1 MGNRKPLGPIGRLL
15 ARAPRH
21 LYRLGLGGLLGQR
34 FVMVEHT
41 GRVSGRPRETVLEV
55 VRRDES
61 SIDVAAA
68 WGSRSDWVRNVVAE
82 PSVRVSSGRLRS
94 APATAGL
101 LDLGVATGVLGEY
114 AESHPQAANALGR
127 VLGLD
132 FTGPAGVASAVP
144 VVRFTLD

>member
-1 MGNRKPLGPIGRLL
+1 MANRKPLGPIGRFL
-15 ARAPRH
+15 AGAPRH

-55 VRRDES
+55 IRRDAS

-68 WGSRSDWVRNVVAE
+68 WGLRSDWVRNVLAE

-94 APATAGL
+94 APATASL
-101 LDLGVATGVLGEY
+101 LELELATAVLGEY
-114 AESHPQAANALGR
+114 AKAHPRAANALGR
-127 VLGLD
+127 VLDLAFSDPGE
-132 FTGPAGVASAVP
+132 VASAVP
-144 VVRFTLD
+144 VVRFTLG